1 MSEKDMEEKEGLYL
15 PRRLIELKNHPI
27 EGNFDLE
34 HLFDILPMPK
44 GRGFLDTNDTCLLK

>member
-1 MSEKDMEEKEGLYL
+1 MSEKDMEEKEGLYI
-15 PRRLIELKNHPI
+15 PRRLMELDSHPI